1 MNDTI
6 EQRIDSA
13 WKHIELTKN
22 KVAKHD
28 LRKMFKAVD
37 NIGVELNRESVEC
50 RRLKKPTSRYR
61 DLEIQ
66 INKLLTNLEQHITLA
81 ALLG

>member
-22 KVAKHD
+22 KVAKQD

-50 RRLKKPTSRYR
+50 RRLKRPTSRYC
-61 DLEIQ
+61 DLETQ
-66 INKLLTNLEQHITLA
+66 INQLLTNLEQHITLA